1 MIALCQ
7 VVFLVRIFYDLEVF
21 LSWRPKKNQ
30 LTIIIDRELTM
41 EKKILVVDDEDFHR
55 ELMQKL
61 LTKLGYE
68 VAVAESAEEA
78 FSLLEKEKFPVI
90 ITDLIMLEM
99 DGVEFCQ
106 MIRETDTITVVIALS
121 GYTELYDIE
130 KLKEAGFDNHLTKP
144 FKIETINQAIKE
156 GFEEFQRRA

>member
-1 MIALCQ
+1 
-7 VVFLVRIFYDLEVF
+7 
-21 LSWRPKKNQ
+21 
-30 LTIIIDRELTM
+30 M

-61 LTKLGYE
+61 LSKLGYE

-106 MIRETDTITVVIALS
+106 MIRETDNKTVVIALS
-121 GYTELYDIE
+121 GYTELYDTE

-144 FKIETINQAIKE
+144 FKIEIISQAIKE
-156 GFEEFQRRA
+156 GLEEFQRRA

>member
-1 MIALCQ
+1 
-7 VVFLVRIFYDLEVF
+7 
-21 LSWRPKKNQ
+21 
-30 LTIIIDRELTM
+30 M

-61 LTKLGYE
+61 LSRLGYE

-78 FSLLEKEKFPVI
+78 FSLLEREKFPVI

-106 MIRETDTITVVIALS
+106 KIRETDTKTVVIALS
-121 GYTELYDIE
+121 GHSDLYNID
-130 KLKEAGFDNHLTKP
+130 KLQEAGFDNHLTKP
-144 FKIETINQAIKE
+144 FKIEIISQAIKE
-156 GFEEFQRRA
+156 GFEEFERRA

>member
-1 MIALCQ
+1 
-7 VVFLVRIFYDLEVF
+7 
-21 LSWRPKKNQ
+21 
-30 LTIIIDRELTM
+30 M

-78 FSLLEKEKFPVI
+78 FFLLEKEKFPVI

-106 MIRETDTITVVIALS
+106 MIRETDNKTVVIALS
-121 GYTELYDIE
+121 GYTKLYDTE

-144 FKIETINQAIKE
+144 FKIETISQAIKE

>member
-1 MIALCQ
+1 M
-7 VVFLVRIFYDLEVF
+7 
-21 LSWRPKKNQ
+21 
-30 LTIIIDRELTM
+30 DREPTM

-61 LTKLGYE
+61 LSKLGYE

-78 FSLLEKEKFPVI
+78 FSLLKREKFPVI

-106 MIRETDTITVVIALS
+106 MIRESDTKTVVIALS
-121 GYTELYDIE
+121 GHSDLYDIE

-144 FKIETINQAIKE
+144 FKIEIISQAIKE
-156 GFEEFQRRA
+156 GFEEYERRA

>member
-1 MIALCQ
+1 M
-7 VVFLVRIFYDLEVF
+7 D
-21 LSWRPKKNQ
+21 
-30 LTIIIDRELTM
+30 
-41 EKKILVVDDEDFHR
+41 KKILVVDDEDFHR

-61 LTKLGYE
+61 LSKLGYQ

-78 FSLLEKEKFPVI
+78 FSLLEREKFPVI

-106 MIRETDTITVVIALS
+106 LIRETDNKTVVIALS
-121 GYTELYDIE
+121 GHSELYNID

-144 FKIETINQAIKE
+144 FKIEVISQAIKE
-156 GFEEFQRRA
+156 GFEEFERRA

>member
-1 MIALCQ
+1 
-7 VVFLVRIFYDLEVF
+7 
-21 LSWRPKKNQ
+21 
-30 LTIIIDRELTM
+30 M

-61 LTKLGYE
+61 LSRLGYK

-78 FSLLEKEKFPVI
+78 FSLLKREKFPVI

-106 MIRETDTITVVIALS
+106 MIRETDTKTVVIALS
-121 GYTELYDIE
+121 GHSDLYDSE
-130 KLKEAGFDNHLTKP
+130 RLKEAGFDNHLTKP
-144 FKIETINQAIKE
+144 FKIEIISQAIQE
-156 GFEEFQRRA
+156 GFEEFERRA

>member
-1 MIALCQ
+1 
-7 VVFLVRIFYDLEVF
+7 
-21 LSWRPKKNQ
+21 
-30 LTIIIDRELTM
+30 M

-61 LTKLGYE
+61 LSRLGYE
-68 VAVAESAEEA
+68 VAVAESAEDA
-78 FSLLEKEKFPVI
+78 FSLIKKEKFPVI

-106 MIRETDTITVVIALS
+106 MIRETDTKTVVIALS
-121 GYTELYDIE
+121 GHTDLYNTD

-144 FKIETINQAIKE
+144 FKIEIISQAIKE
-156 GFEEFQRRA
+156 GFEEFERRA